1 MTSIETI
8 PGWRDKSGAELLAF
22 SQSNP
27 QTAAPVPAAPM
38 QKWLRL
44 NDLLMRVDGVFA
56 GLIPTIAAD
65 SETPVDMARKIRGLL
80 SEFEENPSAAIET
93 NSDEYAPLFAW
104 LMGKVSLPG
113 AEIAKF
119 YALGG
124 GRKYPLFATE
134 AEATAAQAA
143 AILAA
148 DRLAAKSAIE
158 TRAGAASFAAA
169 ASYDAGDGAE
179 AITAAGEA
187 AWEAG

>member
-22 SQSNP
+22 SQANP

-44 NDLLMRVDGVFA
+44 NDLLMRVDGVFT
-56 GLIPTIAAD
+56 GLIPTIAANPA
-65 SETPVDMARKIRGLL
+65 TPPDMARKIRGML
-80 SEFEENPSAAIET
+80 SEFEENPQAAIET
-93 NSDEYAPLFAW
+93 NEDEYAPLFAW
-104 LMGKVSLPG
+104 LMGSVSLPG

-124 GRKYPLFATE
+124 GRKYPLFADE

-143 AILAA
+143 AIAA
-148 DRLAAKSAIE
+148 EDEAAHRQRARVAGSRFANE
-158 TRAGAASFAAA
+158 FLLGGDAGAVMAAIWA
-169 ASYDAGDGAE
+169 EVNGDE
-179 AITAAGEA
+179 
-187 AWEAG
+187 